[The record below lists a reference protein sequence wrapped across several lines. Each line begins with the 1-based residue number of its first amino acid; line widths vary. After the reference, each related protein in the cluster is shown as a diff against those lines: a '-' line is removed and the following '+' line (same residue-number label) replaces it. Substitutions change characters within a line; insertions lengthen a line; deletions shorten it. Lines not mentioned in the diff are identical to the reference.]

1 MNWGGSFLIYLDTT
15 RYEYITLTQRKR
27 SRNMDTPKEEEGIVG
42 TMEIYPSWTLSSLR
56 TPLLRPFTSMRKF
69 VSTIK
74 ASVIWIPKIIRS
86 EWYNVDGELGI
97 IQEICKSSLTDSW
110 VKGAALAEAA
120 TASNIAV
127 IGRKN
132 NGTQIRVY
140 YQDSQLRVQER
151 WYENGHWK
159 KGWQKKG
166 PHTRTPI
173 LTTHRITYRGL

>member
-1 MNWGGSFLIYLDTT
+1 
-15 RYEYITLTQRKR
+15 
-27 SRNMDTPKEEEGIVG
+27 
-42 TMEIYPSWTLSSLR
+42 
-56 TPLLRPFTSMRKF
+56 MRKF

-97 IQEICKSSLTDSW
+97 IQEICKPSLTDSW
-110 VKGAALAEAA
+110 IKGAALAEAA

-140 YQDSQLRVQER
+140 YQDSQLHVQER
-151 WYENGHWK
+151 CYENERWK

-166 PHTRTPI
+166 HYTRNPI
-173 LTTHRITYRGL
+173 LTTHQITYRGL